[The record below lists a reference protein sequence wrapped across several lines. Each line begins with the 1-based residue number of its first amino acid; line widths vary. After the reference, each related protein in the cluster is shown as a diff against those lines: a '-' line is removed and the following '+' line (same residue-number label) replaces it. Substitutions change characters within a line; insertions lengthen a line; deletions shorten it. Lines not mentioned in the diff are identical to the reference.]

1 MERRDR
7 DDESVVVRTVVA
19 DRIDHVGAICPGR
32 SVDRC
37 GIAEERAQV
46 LHAGQRAAARMEDPQ
61 YAVDR
66 LDDVAVP
73 DAESLGLDR
82 ELIAP
87 FASRRS

>member
-1 MERRDR
+1 
-7 DDESVVVRTVVA
+7 
-19 DRIDHVGAICPGR
+19 
-32 SVDRC
+32 
-37 GIAEERAQV
+37 
-46 LHAGQRAAARMEDPQ
+46 MEDPQ